1 MMLATSEKRR
11 GRRCSEDFLRR
22 ANGAVVLA
30 LGSFECLLQC
40 LHRGSGV
47 HSLRFPTP
55 LASSTTAD

>member
-40 LHRGSGV
+40 LHRGSA
-47 HSLRFPTP
+47 SIPPLPTP